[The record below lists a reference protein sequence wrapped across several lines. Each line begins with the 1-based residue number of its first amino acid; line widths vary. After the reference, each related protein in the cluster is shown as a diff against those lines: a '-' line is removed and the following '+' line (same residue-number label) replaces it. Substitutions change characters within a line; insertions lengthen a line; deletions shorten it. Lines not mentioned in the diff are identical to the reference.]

1 MVDIK
6 TNRFYLAEK
15 AKFEKQKQAKNYV
28 IDPKT
33 NLMWQDDRDTN
44 SIKRNFKGAQKYCDE
59 LEMGGYNDW
68 RLPNAGELYSL
79 VDETKKNNTNSII
92 KYSSLGSYVSS
103 TFFDEEDHT
112 LWFINFKN
120 PHFRGIKGGME
131 AKFSVRCVRGKEL
144 TLDRKEFY
152 IYWKRIINGKK

>member
-79 VDETKKNNTNSII
+79 VDETKKTILILLSNI
-92 KYSSLGSYVSS
+92 L
-103 TFFDEEDHT
+103 
-112 LWFINFKN
+112 
-120 PHFRGIKGGME
+120 
-131 AKFSVRCVRGKEL
+131 A
-144 TLDRKEFY
+144 
-152 IYWKRIINGKK
+152 